1 MKTKKYRK
9 PKHHKVTRKIVH
21 RKNIKTVHRKKNK
34 TMRRKNRVRKNKT
47 RKLKAGGLFDRLTSK
62 LRLRKPGLTPGNA
75 PNPYVNKIYPPS
87 NEQSIKDADNLGR
100 ETYQSTMDKE
110 FVVGQWGQTLRDTDS
125 KMDQARKDAQS
136 TVTETYGPNTWRQI
150 HHHFPGKPIPIPE
163 QTVQDLSSIF
173 PSQWWEEVLSK
184 MKFSVPEEKDL
195 FMDTLFVNKKTYEL
209 RGVFLKPGLT
219 TVDIRNKVTQTLG
232 TPAFTLSF
240 IRKRFNEEQLNII
253 ENRVVKKIEKFVNF
267 FQTKLTQHLELFAI
281 TYWKDPSKGN
291 MNYNRT
297 KNHIIERF
305 GERFWLMIKENFQ
318 RQIRSIPQTTGQ

>member
-21 RKNIKTVHRKKNK
+21 RKNIKTVHRKRHK

-47 RKLKAGGLFDRLTSK
+47 RKLKAGSVFDRLTSK
-62 LRLRKPGLTPGNA
+62 LRRKSGQTPGNA
-75 PNPYVNKIYPPS
+75 PNPSVNKIYPPS
-87 NEQSIKDADNLGR
+87 NEQSIKGADNLGR

-136 TVTETYGPNTWRQI
+136 AVTKTYGPNTWRQI

-163 QTVQDLSSIF
+163 QTIQNLSSIF
-173 PSQWWEEVLSK
+173 PSQWWEVLLSK
-184 MKFSVPEEKDL
+184 MKFAVPLERDL
-195 FMDTLFVNKKTYEL
+195 FMDTLFANKKTYEL
-209 RGVFLKPGLT
+209 KGAFLKPGVT
-219 TVDIRNKVTQTLG
+219 TTDIRDKVNKTLQTPQFQL
-232 TPAFTLSF
+232 PYM
-240 IRKRFNEEQLNII
+240 RKRFSEDQLGKI
-253 ENRVVKKIEKFVNF
+253 ENRVVKKIEGFVNF

-305 GERFWLMIKENFQ
+305 GERYWLMIKENFQ